1 MVFDP
6 VSILTTEALK
16 KLTTLVIDAAWKQSG
31 RAIDRQTEQQIG
43 NAMKEYV
50 ATYEKRHC
58 SLKYDCL
65 RMDNSLRLE
74 EIYTDVQVLDTRES
88 RRFES
93 PEGLKD
99 LYLEIGRGFVFEQ
112 TTRKEGIAVANLE
125 PRLMMLGSPG
135 IGKSTFLRK
144 VGLEALKWETGRF
157 RHELLPVFVE
167 LKRFD
172 ATQTHIE
179 KFIAEEFETCGFPN
193 AEVFT
198 QNLLKAGKLL
208 ILLDGLDEVPTD
220 QVDRAIEQIGR
231 LVDRY
236 DKNHFIASCRIAAYK
251 GGFPRFKDVT
261 MANFSDSQMET
272 FVCQWFRREP
282 KIADQCWELLSS
294 EDYKATKELGQTPL
308 LLTLLCAVYNESQS
322 LPKQRA
328 SLYGEALDVWLKK
341 WASEKRIQHN
351 PIYQE
356 LSLELERIL
365 LSEIAYQSFAEDQL
379 FLSKRELTDQI
390 REFLMSNLNA
400 SKTLDA
406 EKVLNAIEVQQGI
419 LVERARDAYSF
430 SHLTFQEYLTAQ
442 YIVDERQ
449 VETLVAEHLT
459 DERWREVF
467 FLVAGL
473 SRNADDLLA
482 AMKRETQKLIN
493 SDKLK
498 ALIDWSEQTTKNSV
512 GDYKPAAKRFVAI
525 FVALLVLVRDR
536 ALVRDRDLNINLDID
551 IDIDIDLA
559 LALARTLNRTLN
571 RVRVRTFDRDLDPDL
586 DLDLALALDLDL
598 ALALV
603 RAQIFNSVDFSALSQ
618 QLEAMKA
625 QVPGNDELVEVRR
638 AFANRIRQT
647 WYEALHLDPEWLDL
661 SEEEE
666 RSLENYL
673 YANELMV
680 RCKEAALRVSPQVWD
695 GIESRMLTI
704 PDNKINS

>member
-16 KLTTLVIDAAWKQSG
+16 KLTTLVIDTAWKQSG
-31 RAIDRQTEQQIG
+31 RAIDRKTEQQIG
-43 NAMKEYV
+43 NAMIEYV

-125 PRLMMLGSPG
+125 PRLMVLGSPG

-220 QVDRAIEQIGR
+220 QVDRAIEQIQR

-272 FVCQWFRREP
+272 FVRQWFRREP
-282 KIADQCWELLSS
+282 KIADHCWGLLSS

-365 LSEIAYQSFAEDQL
+365 LSEIAYQSFADDQL

-390 REFLMSNLNA
+390 RASLMSNLNA

-419 LVERARDAYSF
+419 LVERARDVYSF

-449 VETLVAEHLT
+449 VETLVAKHLT
-459 DERWREVF
+459 DNRWREVF

-473 SRNADDLLA
+473 SRKADDLLT
-482 AMKRETQKLIN
+482 AMERETQKLIH

-498 ALIDWSEQTTKNSV
+498 ALINWSEQTTKNSV
-512 GDYKPAAKRFVAI
+512 ENYKPAAKRSVAI
-525 FVALLVLVRDR
+525 FVALDR
-536 ALVRDRDLNINLDID
+536 ALDRALSLSRALSLDR
-551 IDIDIDLA
+551 A
-559 LALARTLNRTLN
+559 LSLPLDRALSLSLSR
-571 RVRVRTFDRDLDPDL
+571 
-586 DLDLALALDLDL
+586 ALDS
-598 ALALV
+598 
-603 RAQIFNSVDFSALSQ
+603 AQIFNSVDFSALTQ
-618 QLEAMKA
+618 QFEAMKT
-625 QVPGNDELVEVRR
+625 QVPGDNEPLELRR

-647 WYEALHLDPEWLDL
+647 WCDALHFDYEWLDL
-661 SEEEE
+661 SEEEK

-673 YANELMV
+673 YANELMAH
-680 RCKEAALRVSPQVWD
+680 CKEAALRVSPGVWN
-695 GIESRMLTI
+695 GIKSRMLTI
-704 PDNKINS
+704 PDNEINS